1 MLQAVRCKTRWSY
14 LRDLYSKSR
23 KNRRLSGTVRKG
35 KPWKYE
41 AEMAFVIPFL
51 DKSKKSNAFQ
61 GKKSPRIYSEKPA
74 ISLASKDIELDNVK
88 TSPIASPLHCPSS
101 PTQIVQN
108 SWCTVTQS
116 QPINS
121 GIFVQDYSIN
131 QPTASRD
138 ALIKYFEAIA
148 ETVRGFAPAL
158 QVKVK
163 TEISRI
169 VHQAEMECIQQTQSQ
184 FESLLQAGP
193 EVRYSP
199 NNTLQYDCVLTK
211 QEGSG

>member
-1 MLQAVRCKTRWSY
+1 MGRNWNENRNTRCKTRWSY

-23 KNRRLSGTVRKG
+23 KNRRLNGTVRKG

-41 AEMAFVIPFL
+41 TEMAFVIPFL

-61 GKKSPRIYSEKPA
+61 GKRSSRLYGEKPA
-74 ISLASKDIELDNVK
+74 ASPASKDIVSDNGK
-88 TSPIASPLHCPSS
+88 TSPTETVP
-101 PTQIVQN
+101 N
-108 SWCTVTQS
+108 SWCTVAQS
-116 QPINS
+116 QPINP
-121 GIFVQDYSIN
+121 GIFVQDYSNN

-138 ALIKYFEAIA
+138 ALVKYFEAIA

-169 VHQAEMECIQQTQSQ
+169 VHQAEMECIQQSQSQ
-184 FESLLQAGP
+184 FESLLQTGP
-193 EVRYSP
+193 EARYSP